1 MFEIKY
7 HSKVLEDIIKI
18 DKTILVLIKKSI
30 EKKLSSNPEKFGK
43 PLRNTLRNLYSLRI
57 GGYSVIYQIQN
68 KKLTVLIIMIKNRD
82 TVYLDALKR
91 INKSNLNHEYKRIN
105 KTRFRRRSRQN

>member
-7 HSKVLEDIIKI
+7 HSKVLEDIKKI
-18 DKTILVLIKKSI
+18 DKTILSLIKKSI

-43 PLRNTLRNLYSLRI
+43 PLRNTLKNLYSLRI
-57 GGYSVIYQIQN
+57 SNYRVIYQIKN
-68 KKLTVLIIMIKNRD
+68 KQLIVLIIMIKDRD

-91 INKSNLNHEYKRIN
+91 INKSN
-105 KTRFRRRSRQN
+105 